1 MANIEL
7 DTTKTQNIASKFND
21 KINIYNNTMT
31 NFFTKL
37 CSVSGTDGARS
48 GNDSVIFTN
57 RVFEEKKVYEDFS
70 ILLSEFAKTIDES
83 CDEIATAVAR
93 SRID

>member
-21 KINIYNNTMT
+21 KINVYNNTMT

-37 CSVSGTDGARS
+37 CSVGGADGAWT

-57 RVFEEKKVYEDFS
+57 RVLEEKRIYEDFS
-70 ILLSEFAKTIDES
+70 VLLSEFVKTIDES
-83 CDEIATAVAR
+83 CDEIATAVSR
-93 SRID
+93 SRIN

>member
-21 KINIYNNTMT
+21 KINVYNNTMT

-37 CSVSGTDGARS
+37 CSVGGADGAWT

-57 RVFEEKKVYEDFS
+57 RVLEEKRIYEDFS
-70 ILLSEFAKTIDES
+70 VLLSEFAKTIDES
-83 CDEIATAVAR
+83 CDEIATAVYR
-93 SRID
+93 SRIN

>member
-21 KINIYNNTMT
+21 KINVYNNTMT

-37 CSVSGTDGARS
+37 CSVGGADGAWT

-57 RVFEEKKVYEDFS
+57 RILEEKRIYEDFS
-70 ILLSEFAKTIDES
+70 VLLSEFAKTIDES
-83 CDEIATAVAR
+83 CDEIATAVSR
-93 SRID
+93 SRIN

>member
-37 CSVSGTDGARS
+37 CSVCGTDGAWS
-48 GNDSVIFTN
+48 GNDSVMFTN
-57 RVFEEKKVYEDFS
+57 RVFEEKKVHEDFS

>member
-7 DTTKTQNIASKFND
+7 DTIKTQNIASKFND
-21 KINIYNNTMT
+21 KINVYNNTMT

-37 CSVSGTDGARS
+37 CSVGGADGAWT

-57 RVFEEKKVYEDFS
+57 RVLEEKRIYEDFS
-70 ILLSEFAKTIDES
+70 VLLSEFAKTIDES
-83 CDEIATAVAR
+83 CDEIATAVSR
-93 SRID
+93 SRIN

>member
-21 KINIYNNTMT
+21 KINVYNNTMT

-37 CSVSGTDGARS
+37 CSIGGADGAWT

-57 RVFEEKKVYEDFS
+57 RVLEEKRIYEDFS
-70 ILLSEFAKTIDES
+70 VLLSEFAKTIDES
-83 CDEIATAVAR
+83 CDDIATAVSR
-93 SRID
+93 SRIN

>member
-7 DTTKTQNIASKFND
+7 DTMKTQNIASKFND
-21 KINIYNNTMT
+21 KINVYNNTMT

-37 CSVSGTDGARS
+37 CSIGGAE
-48 GNDSVIFTN
+48 GAWTGDDSMKFVT
-57 RVFEEKKVYEDFS
+57 RALEEKKVYEDFS
-70 ILLSEFAKTIDES
+70 VILTEFAKTIDES

-93 SRID
+93 SRIN

>member
-21 KINIYNNTMT
+21 KINVYNNTMT

-37 CSVSGTDGARS
+37 CSVGGADGAWT

-57 RVFEEKKVYEDFS
+57 RVLEEKRIYEDFS
-70 ILLSEFAKTIDES
+70 VLLSEFAKTIDES
-83 CDEIATAVAR
+83 CDDIATAVSR
-93 SRID
+93 SRIN

>member
-21 KINIYNNTMT
+21 KINVYNNTMT

-37 CSVSGTDGARS
+37 CSVSGTDGAWS